1 MPQVLGLALR
11 KLLTPY
17 LLGLIIGSYFRVF
30 IIHIGGVLMI
40 QAKFSLKESH
50 IQFLEQCTRHG
61 FKDKSDV
68 VRIAIDRLI
77 TELTQQRLRE
87 SAALYADVYEE
98 DDETREWTDSALS
111 EWPT

>member
-1 MPQVLGLALR
+1 
-11 KLLTPY
+11 
-17 LLGLIIGSYFRVF
+17 
-30 IIHIGGVLMI
+30 MI

-50 IQFLEQCTRHG
+50 IKFIEQCNRYG

-68 VRIAIDRLI
+68 VRTALDRLF

-98 DDETREWTDSALS
+98 DDETREWTDAALS

>member
-1 MPQVLGLALR
+1 
-11 KLLTPY
+11 
-17 LLGLIIGSYFRVF
+17 
-30 IIHIGGVLMI
+30 MI

-50 IQFLEQCTRHG
+50 IQFIKQCNQYG

-68 VRIAIDRLI
+68 VRTAIDRLL
-77 TELTQQRLRE
+77 TELTQQRLRD

-98 DDETREWTDSALS
+98 DEETQEWTDAALS

>member
-1 MPQVLGLALR
+1 
-11 KLLTPY
+11 
-17 LLGLIIGSYFRVF
+17 
-30 IIHIGGVLMI
+30 MI

-50 IQFLEQCTRHG
+50 IQFIRQCNRCG
-61 FKDKSDV
+61 FKDESDV
-68 VRIAIDRLI
+68 VRTATDRLF

-98 DDETREWTDSALS
+98 DDETQEWTDVAAS

>member
-1 MPQVLGLALR
+1 ME
-11 KLLTPY
+11 
-17 LLGLIIGSYFRVF
+17 
-30 IIHIGGVLMI
+30 VLMI

-50 IQFLEQCTRHG
+50 IQFIEQCNRYG

-68 VRIAIDRLI
+68 VRTALDRLY

-87 SAALYADVYEE
+87 SADLYSKVYEE
-98 DDETREWTDSALS
+98 DDETQEWTNAALS